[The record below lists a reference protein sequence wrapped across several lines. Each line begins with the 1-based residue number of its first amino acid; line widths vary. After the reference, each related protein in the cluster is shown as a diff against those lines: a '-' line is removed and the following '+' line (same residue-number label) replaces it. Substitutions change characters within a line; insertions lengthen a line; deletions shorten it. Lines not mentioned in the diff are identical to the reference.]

1 MMKLYVEKDPHVWN
15 SVVEA
20 SRYSVWHHKYE
31 AFTSEKRKRS
41 LPLVI
46 EEGKNHL
53 LFPYTLGGFFG
64 FRTASVPVYDCASVL
79 PSNSKAIPLLPKAL
93 DVTLLALEGFGVD
106 LLTMS
111 APFFLPENYLH
122 LVNTW
127 FEKKDALAQ
136 TIFVDALCTRKK
148 SFKEIWMNEFSK
160 HARNRT
166 RKAEKEGVSVH
177 ELRAPEEWISDMYL
191 CNMSSFYRQKRY
203 PRYPHS
209 DKDAFLAYLNWHKKL
224 LGENCRIYGAFFH
237 NHLIA
242 YMVTLEFNRLIVISL
257 LMSLSEF
264 LSKCPNDALLRHL
277 VDHACKD
284 GFEWICY
291 SFGRTSY
298 SLENRSLQF
307 SLRRFKFEHG
317 FEEQPMK
324 IYFLGLT
331 RTGRLLQRMIS
342 IYNWFF
348 IASSRFPHFVT
359 NALQKIYERRKYRK
373 SKYKYIKHG
382 LYYGQPRVVLALD
395 ARAHLG

>member
-1 MMKLYVEKDPHVWN
+1 MKLSVEKDAHAWN
-15 SVVEA
+15 SIVKG

-31 AFTSEKRKRS
+31 AFASEKRKRS
-41 LPLVI
+41 LLLVV
-46 EEGKNHL
+46 EEGKNRL
-53 LFPYTLGGFFG
+53 LFPYTLGRFSG
-64 FRTASVPVYDCASVL
+64 FRTVSVPVYHYASVL

-93 DVTLLALEGFGVD
+93 DVTLLALEDVGVD
-106 LLTMS
+106 LLTMG
-111 APFFLPENYLH
+111 APFFMPENYLH
-122 LVNTW
+122 LVDTW
-127 FEKKDALAQ
+127 FEKEDALAQ
-136 TIFVDALCTRKK
+136 TIFVDALCTCEK
-148 SFKEIWMNEFSK
+148 SFEEIWMNEFSK

-166 RKAEKEGVSVH
+166 RKAEKEGVSVY
-177 ELRAPEEWISDMYL
+177 EIRALEEWISDMHL

-209 DKDAFLAYLNWHKKL
+209 NKDAFLAYLNWHKKL
-224 LGENCRIYGAFFH
+224 LGESCRIYGAFFH

-291 SFGRTSY
+291 SFDRTSY
-298 SLENRSLQF
+298 SSEKRSLHS

-342 IYNWFF
+342 IYNWAF
-348 IASSRFPHFVT
+348 IASSSFPRFVT
-359 NALQKIYERRKYRK
+359 DALQKIYEGREYRK
-373 SKYKYIKHG
+373 SKYKYIKHD
-382 LYYGQPRVVLALD
+382 L
-395 ARAHLG
+395 